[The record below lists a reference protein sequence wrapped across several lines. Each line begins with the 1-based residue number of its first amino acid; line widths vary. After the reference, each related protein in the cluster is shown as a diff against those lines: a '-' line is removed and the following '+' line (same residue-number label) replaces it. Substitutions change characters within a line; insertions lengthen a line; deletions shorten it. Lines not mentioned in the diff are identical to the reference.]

1 MTKREIAEIKRTLKA
16 DKCCIDKVCACYV
29 TPDKEKT
36 TIPVNA
42 FAALSDE
49 EMEQYLGIFK
59 KSLSGSVGKQLHGLE
74 FPLDAEKDGGSQK
87 LLYDLNKSGLSD
99 TDKVE
104 ELFDKI
110 IECYESDDYYCI
122 LIMHSNY
129 DVMTKSSDDADL
141 GSDEVY
147 SHIICSICPTNLSK
161 AALSYNQDDNKLEDS
176 ERAWVIDMPKC
187 AFLFPSF
194 NDRTTDIHEVLVYN
208 KKPSELDGGIIE
220 GVLGCTLPVSAD
232 AQAEAFVQAAQA
244 AFDDKMTYE
253 QACAVQD
260 ALYDQLETI
269 SNEESPV
276 LTQSMIDY
284 ALNNS
289 NAPDAKAFED
299 TYSALL
305 GNNEVFVENIVDK
318 KKFTVKTENIT
329 VTANPSVKE
338 FISVQEVD
346 GRKCIIIVADGE
358 IDVNGIPTN

>member
-1 MTKREIAEIKRTLKA
+1 MTKKEITEIKRTLKA

-110 IECYESDDYYCI
+110 IESYESDDYYCI

-253 QACAVQD
+253 QACAIQD
-260 ALYDQLETI
+260 ALYDQLETA
-269 SNEESPV
+269 SDDDS
-276 LTQSMIDY
+276 LTVSMMTVEH
-284 ALNNS
+284 ALTTS
-289 NAPDAKAFED
+289 NASDVNAFSD
-299 TYSALL
+299 TCKELI
-305 GNNEVFVENIVDK
+305 GNTDMLIENVIDK
-318 KKFTVKTENIT
+318 KKFVVKTDNIT
-329 VTANPSVKE
+329 ITANPTVKGL
-338 FISVQEVD
+338 ISVQEID
-346 GRKCIIIVADGE
+346 GRKCIVISPDSDIA
-358 IDVNGIPTN
+358 VNGLVTR

>member
-329 VTANPSVKE
+329 VTANPLVKE

-346 GRKCIIIVADGE
+346 GRKCIIIVVDGE